1 VIPTALEHWSLEV
14 VRQLAASGVLENDFY
29 DFKADLQPAD
39 HQRKAVAAFA
49 NTGGGFLVFGVT
61 NDRQVNGVQN
71 AEMVRDFGN
80 KLTTGLEPSVEYA
93 FATPHVVTQ
102 GSWVFICHV
111 PRSTRGPHA
120 VLAKDAWVFYKRTAS
135 GSCVSAT
142 RDEIRSAFLDS
153 GRRQSELAW
162 LRADVQR
169 IRDLAYRVNLKS
181 FKRAYDLDVLL
192 TRMEASQ
199 LRTLLVSVFEYIGRS
214 STLVAGLQEL
224 VERCG
229 KIDVALAAMAQHAM
243 RDRDRSYSGTG
254 VDAHDLVRHH
264 VPDTVMLA
272 DRLLLELDR
281 VVK

>member
-1 VIPTALEHWSLEV
+1 
-14 VRQLAASGVLENDFY
+14 
-29 DFKADLQPAD
+29 
-39 HQRKAVAAFA
+39 
-49 NTGGGFLVFGVT
+49 
-61 NDRQVNGVQN
+61 
-71 AEMVRDFGN
+71 
-80 KLTTGLEPSVEYA
+80 
-93 FATPHVVTQ
+93 
-102 GSWVFICHV
+102 
-111 PRSTRGPHA
+111 
-120 VLAKDAWVFYKRTAS
+120 
-135 GSCVSAT
+135 
-142 RDEIRSAFLDS
+142 
-153 GRRQSELAW
+153 
-162 LRADVQR
+162 VQR

-243 RDRDRSYSGTG
+243 RDRDRSYSGAG